1 MKYNCQH
8 NIQEMLT
15 LRIFRPLSFPFK
27 INGQS
32 PIDLNE
38 LDEPVVVES
47 KPEATVAQ

>member
-1 MKYNCQH
+1 MKCNC

-15 LRIFRPLSFPFK
+15 LRIFRPLSLPFK
-27 INGQS
+27 INGKS

-38 LDEPVVVES
+38 LDEAIVVES